1 LQLPGLTQNHYALA
15 ATKPLGGRQGLNLGP
30 YPFLTP
36 LGKGGSGLQILQAWG
51 RGYNLAASNIKT
63 KTDPPRPCAD
73 PQQYLDTGHV
83 EAIAVLKA
91 LLRLRL
97 ATKKHHGPTT

>member
-1 LQLPGLTQNHYALA
+1 MARAQRH
-15 ATKPLGGRQGLNLGP
+15 GGRQGLNLGP

-36 LGKGGSGLQILQAWG
+36 LGKGSSGLQILQAWG
-51 RGYNLAASNIKT
+51 RGYNLAASNIQT
-63 KTDPPRPCAD
+63 KADPPRPCAD

-97 ATKKHHGPTT
+97 ATKKHHGPTA